1 MIRSIASLLGRASP
15 RKPWRAFVRHE
26 GGVTVIEFALLALP
40 FFAIMAAILETSL
53 IFMSGQILESAVQ
66 DASRMIRT
74 GQAQQRGDTLAS
86 FRSNVCDRLY
96 GLFSDCS
103 GLHVQV
109 SVVSNFQ
116 SATVEAPVDW
126 NCKADNC
133 GWTKDEDYRA
143 GQGSNVVLVQVYF
156 KFPVILNL
164 NFLTGGSLGMANLN
178 DGRRLLGAVTVFR
191 NEPFT

>member
-1 MIRSIASLLGRASP
+1 MTRSIASLLGRALP
-15 RKPWRAFVRHE
+15 GKRWRGFARHE
-26 GGVTVIEFALLALP
+26 EATTLVEFALLALP

-53 IFMSGQILESAVQ
+53 VFMSGQILESAVQ
-66 DASRMIRT
+66 DASRQIRT
-74 GQAQQRGDTLAS
+74 GQAQQRGDTIAN

-103 GLHVQV
+103 GLHIQV

-116 SATVEAPVDW
+116 SATVAAPVDW
-126 NCKADNC
+126 TCKTEDC
-133 GWTKDEDYRA
+133 DWTKTEDYKP
-143 GQGSNVVLVQVYF
+143 GQGSNVVVAQVYY
-156 KFPVILNL
+156 KFPVFLNL
-164 NFLTGGSLGMANLN
+164 NFLGGSFGLSTLA

>member
-1 MIRSIASLLGRASP
+1 MTI
-15 RKPWRAFVRHE
+15 
-26 GGVTVIEFALLALP
+26 IEFGLLALP
-40 FFAIMAAILETSL
+40 FFAIMTAILETSL
-53 IFMSGQILESAVQ
+53 VFMSGQILESAVQ

-86 FRSNVCDRLY
+86 FRTNVCDRLY

-126 NCKADNC
+126 ACSDEDC
-133 GWTKDEDYRA
+133 GWTKEEDYKA
-143 GQGSNVVLVQVYF
+143 GQGSNVVLVQVYY
-156 KFPVILNL
+156 KYPVLLNL
-164 NFLTGGSLGMANLN
+164 NFLGGSLGLANLN

>member
-1 MIRSIASLLGRASP
+1 M
-15 RKPWRAFVRHE
+15 
-26 GGVTVIEFALLALP
+26 IEFALLALP

-53 IFMSGQILESAVQ
+53 VFMSGQVLESAVQ

-116 SATVEAPVDW
+116 SATVTTPVDW
-126 NCKADNC
+126 TCDAENC
-133 GWTKDEDYRA
+133 GWTKDEEYKP
-143 GQGSNVVLVQVYF
+143 GQGSNVVLVQVYY
-156 KFPVILNL
+156 KFPVLLNL
-164 NFLTGGSLGMANLN
+164 PLVGGGMANLN
-178 DGRRLLGAVTVFR
+178 DGKRLLGGVTVFR

>member
-1 MIRSIASLLGRASP
+1 MIKSIASLLGRASP
-15 RKPWRAFVRHE
+15 RKEWRAFARHE
-26 GGVTVIEFALLALP
+26 DATTLIEFALLAMP
-40 FFAIMAAILETSL
+40 FFAIMTAILQTSL
-53 IFMSGQILESAVQ
+53 VVLSGQILESAVQ

-74 GQAQQRGDTLAS
+74 GQAQTRKDTLAS

-116 SATVEAPVDW
+116 SATVEPPVDW
-126 NCKADNC
+126 TCKTEDC
-133 GWTKDEDYRA
+133 GWTKSEDYVPGA
-143 GQGSNVVLVQVYF
+143 GSNVVLVQVYY
-156 KFPVILNL
+156 KYPVLLNL
-164 NFLTGGSLGMANLN
+164 NFLGGSLGLSNLH